1 MKNDFMQQASMF
13 LLHIIKSVA
22 YFFDDE
28 MIHLSISEMPGTF
41 CNIIR
46 LSLLYVAVFILDR
59 I

>member
-1 MKNDFMQQASMF
+1 MKNDFAQQASMF

-22 YFFDDE
+22 YIFDDGV
-28 MIHLSISEMPGTF
+28 IHLSISELPGVL

>member
-1 MKNDFMQQASMF
+1 MF

-28 MIHLSISEMPGTF
+28 MIHLSISEMPGTL